1 MATQK
6 NFKDIFKKNYFT
18 DYYFGTTGNFT
29 KKELERNKN
38 WFYGWFKALKKDFD
52 FDEGNGRKVLE
63 VGCAIGASADI
74 LHERGFDV
82 ITSDIS
88 EYAIKKNK
96 KLLPHLKCE
105 VLDIE
110 ETKKYRNT
118 FDLIYSFEV
127 IEHLPNPEKA
137 FKNMFAMLKPGGIVI
152 NSSPYPYDYVLY
164 ADKTHVNVRYPS
176 EWISLLRESGF
187 YIIKYRVKSFIPF
200 FYKFS
205 KQLHFILPFGT
216 PDPYINSTIFY
227 IAQKPL

>member
-1 MATQK
+1 MTTTK
-6 NFKDIFKKNYFT
+6 KHKEIFQKNYFT

-29 KKELERNKN
+29 QKELLRNKN
-38 WFYGWFKALKKDFD
+38 WLYGWFKTLQNDFN
-52 FDEGNGRKVLE
+52 FSEGNGRKVLE
-63 VGCAIGASADI
+63 IGCAIGASADI

-82 ITSDIS
+82 TTTDIS
-88 EYAIKKNK
+88 PYAIKKNK

-105 VLDIE
+105 VMDIE
-110 ETKKYRNT
+110 EKQTYKNE

-137 FKNMFAMLKPGGIVI
+137 FKNMYDMLKPGGIAI

-176 EWISLLRESGF
+176 EWIDLLRKTGF
-187 YIIKYRVKSFIPF
+187 YIIKYRERSFIPF
-200 FYKFS
+200 FYRFS
-205 KQLHFILPFGT
+205 KYFHVILPFGT